1 MKTTPVPAR
10 RALHAGVLLC
20 AAALAPHGG
29 PPAQEA
35 GPTPAQELKDIEQRL
50 EEEKSGW
57 LAAYRAAGS
66 DAERAELRAGFPR
79 EFEAELTAL
88 AERAKTTDV
97 AARAWLHVYRL
108 GLMTDER
115 ASVQC
120 AVERLVADHVE
131 SGETAA
137 LTLELVYGTPS
148 WTVPLAEDALRRIL
162 AGSKDESVQAG
173 ALAQLALL
181 VGQDEALGDEGLEE
195 ARALLDRVRAAF
207 GERDFIGMSGNEFA
221 DGAAYELENLR
232 VGMSVPD
239 FELADQD
246 GTRFRLSDYRGRVV
260 LLDFWGF
267 V

>member
-1 MKTTPVPAR
+1 M
-10 RALHAGVLLC
+10 
-20 AAALAPHGG
+20 
-29 PPAQEA
+29 
-35 GPTPAQELKDIEQRL
+35 
-50 EEEKSGW
+50 
-57 LAAYRAAGS
+57 
-66 DAERAELRAGFPR
+66 
-79 EFEAELTAL
+79 
-88 AERAKTTDV
+88 
-97 AARAWLHVYRL
+97 
-108 GLMTDER
+108 
-115 ASVQC
+115 
-120 AVERLVADHVE
+120 
-131 SGETAA
+131 
-137 LTLELVYGTPS
+137 
-148 WTVPLAEDALRRIL
+148 PLAEDALRRIL